1 MYGQCSVEKA
11 RIWSFRV
18 RKKRKESIKEQI
30 FRLAFGSLEMTAYKV
45 FNRAYGQLIWRFTER
60 KVAKKVK
67 HKKKSQAREKD
78 KSSTSQLFNFAADSY
93 LERTSRPI
101 YAILFLL
108 PFIIF
113 YEIGTILINTDVL
126 NQSQTRV
133 VAFVWLRQ
141 SLESIGFG
149 GKLAWMAPPFVVVA
163 ILVGLQ
169 ITSLK
174 RWSFDV
180 RDILSMAAECIA
192 LAVPLIVLILFLN
205 SLGAPQSD
213 AGQFTDGS
221 AQLQNQSGWVGGEFA
236 PLLSARNGGG
246 TAGRLLE
253 DIITGIGAGIYEELV
268 FRLILICLLMVLF
281 QDALRLSHK
290 SSIILSVL
298 ISAALF
304 SAHHHIVFL
313 DGHLGRITDF
323 DWTSFSFRTMAGIYF
338 AILFA
343 IRGFGITAGTHAF
356 YDIIAAIL
364 NMFVFSQE

>member
-1 MYGQCSVEKA
+1 MTKKA
-11 RIWSFRV
+11 T
-18 RKKRKESIKEQI
+18 Q
-30 FRLAFGSLEMTAYKV
+30 
-45 FNRAYGQLIWRFTER
+45 
-60 KVAKKVK
+60 
-67 HKKKSQAREKD
+67 KKKSQAGQKD
-78 KSSTSQLFNFAADSY
+78 RSSTSQLFNFAEGSY

-101 YAILFLL
+101 YAIWFLL
-108 PFIIF
+108 PFIVF

-169 ITSLK
+169 IASLK

-180 RDILSMAAECIA
+180 RDVLSMAAECIA

-205 SLGAPQSD
+205 SLGSAQND
-213 AGQFTDGS
+213 AGQFTSGS
-221 AQLQNQSGWVGGEFA
+221 AQVQRRFGAGPGEVVA
-236 PLLSARNGGG
+236 LISARNGGG
-246 TAGRLLE
+246 TTNRLLE

-268 FRLILICLLMVLF
+268 FRLILICLLMAIF
-281 QDALRLSHK
+281 QDVLRLPHK
-290 SSIILSVL
+290 SSIILSVF

-323 DWTSFSFRTMAGIYF
+323 NWTSFSFRTMAGIYF

-364 NMFVFSQE
+364 NVFFFSER